1 MIVDLSHIDSDRD
14 SVLVAKKLWKIFK
27 ESTVTAKKMLHYI
40 LGEKN
45 EHSINFKLLDKYGF
59 RDVYEE
65 YPEWLI
71 NEAKAFLRI
80 EALNQ
85 LK

>member
-1 MIVDLSHIDSDRD
+1 
-14 SVLVAKKLWKIFK
+14 
-27 ESTVTAKKMLHYI
+27 MLHYI

-45 EHSINFKLLDKYGF
+45 EHSINTKLLDRYGF
-59 RDVYEE
+59 REVYEA
-65 YPEWLI
+65 YPDWLI
-71 NEAKAFLRI
+71 NEAKAFLRV

>member
-14 SVLVAKKLWKIFK
+14 SVIVAKKLWKIFK

-45 EHSINFKLLDKYGF
+45 EHSINLKLLEKYGF
-59 RDVYEE
+59 REVYEE
-65 YPEWLI
+65 HP
-71 NEAKAFLRI
+71 
-80 EALNQ
+80 
-85 LK
+85 

>member
-1 MIVDLSHIDSDRD
+1 
-14 SVLVAKKLWKIFK
+14 
-27 ESTVTAKKMLHYI
+27 MLHYI

-85 LK
+85 LKEANLIKYTSKRRIKNQEYFILYVKEFMTEL